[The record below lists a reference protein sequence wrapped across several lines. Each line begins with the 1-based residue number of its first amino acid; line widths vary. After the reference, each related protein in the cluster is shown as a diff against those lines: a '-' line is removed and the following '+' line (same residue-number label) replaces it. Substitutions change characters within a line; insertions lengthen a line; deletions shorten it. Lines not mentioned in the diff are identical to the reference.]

1 MSSEPALGALV
12 VGVGSLP
19 TAELLI
25 VGIEAS
31 GSAPRTAR
39 TEVRYDLVG
48 AVGAGRAER
57 LGRWRIEWTRE
68 AGSDWR
74 IVGWTRSSRWS
85 RTRSRR
91 RRIVELV
98 AEVHVLD

>member
-1 MSSEPALGALV
+1 MSSEPALDRAGFAAALGALV

-31 GSAPRTAR
+31 GSAPRMAR

-57 LGRWRIEWTRE
+57 VGRWRIEWTRE
-68 AGSDWR
+68 AGSTGGPSAGR
-74 IVGWTRSSRWS
+74 GLLAERHGPP
-85 RTRSRR
+85 
-91 RRIVELV
+91 RRIGGRL
-98 AEVHVLD
+98 